1 MKLHHTK
8 YKKNYWNYILSTIE
22 TDNDG
27 QPITTDKDKEKYLF
41 DRFYQEYGFA
51 IPRNGKQKAMSE
63 WLSGLALN
71 LPYYYEDIID
81 LAVKM
86 NSIDPNPSKKL
97 YNQIT
102 QNYWS
107 FMANIILTFESFE
120 IQEKYSK

>member
-1 MKLHHTK
+1 MKLHYTK
-8 YKKNYWNYILSTIE
+8 YKKNYWNYILNTIE
-22 TDNDG
+22 TDNDD
-27 QPITTDKDKEKYLF
+27 QPLTTDKDKEKYLF

-71 LPYYYEDIID
+71 LPFHHQDIID

-86 NSIDPNPSKKL
+86 GSIDPNPSDKL
-97 YNQIT
+97 YEQIT